1 MKSYF
6 TDLLPG
12 NLRRLR
18 QFHDYPQRYVAQ
30 YLGISQV
37 AYSKMERGLTR
48 LTEDRLT
55 TLAALYNTGVDE
67 LLYSPADDLIRSAL
81 ENNPAG

>member
-18 QFHDYPQRYVAQ
+18 QYHDYPQRYVAQ
-30 YLGISQV
+30 YWGISQV

-55 TLAALYNTGVDE
+55 TLAALYSIGVDE
-67 LLYSPADDLIRSAL
+67 LLYSPTDDLVLVVI
-81 ENNPAG
+81 ENKPSD

>member
-6 TDLLPG
+6 TDLLPV

-18 QFHDYPQRYVAQ
+18 QFHDYPQRYISQ
-30 YLGISQV
+30 CLGISQV

-48 LTEDRLT
+48 LTKDRLT
-55 TLAALYNTGVDE
+55 TLAALYNTGVAE
-67 LLYSPADDLIRSAL
+67 LLHLPAEDLVRSVL
-81 ENNPAG
+81 ENGPPD